1 MVLETWH
8 WLAIGTA
15 LIVLEIF
22 LPTFAS
28 LWFGLSALLV
38 ALVLW
43 LIPSLSFAGQMI
55 IWGTLSILLTIAWFK
70 FIKPLSIDKTRAGL
84 PRESTIGQVGIVIQ
98 TDLEHGQIKVR
109 FTLPLLGND
118 EWFCRTT
125 QPVQVGERVQVIDIL
140 GNDFLVKPYSS

>member
-1 MVLETWH
+1 MVLEPWH
-8 WLAIGTA
+8 WFSIGTL

-38 ALVLW
+38 AFLLW
-43 LIPSLSFAGQMI
+43 LMPDLSFAGQMV
-55 IWGTLSILLTIAWFK
+55 IWGVLSILLTIAWFK
-70 FIKPLSIDKTRAGL
+70 FIKPLSTDKTRAGL
-84 PRESTIGQVGIVIQ
+84 VRESTIGQIGIVIE
-98 TDLEHGQIKVR
+98 TGLAHGQIKVR

-118 EWFCRTT
+118 EWFCRATED
-125 QPVQVGERVQVIDIL
+125 VQVGDRVQIVDIL

>member
-8 WLAIGTA
+8 WLAIGTV